1 MKRNEKRLIIYFAR
15 GCGEVQ
21 QFLELIS
28 IWSKKCKKEFLSV
41 ELLLLLLPGKNVC
54 GLMTDHSRCAA
65 DAFSMLPFFISLWW
79 HVVHSDFICKAS
91 FNNKIR
97 RASRDLSDFILY

>member
-1 MKRNEKRLIIYFAR
+1 
-15 GCGEVQ
+15 
-21 QFLELIS
+21 
-28 IWSKKCKKEFLSV
+28 LSV

-65 DAFSMLPFFISLWW
+65 GAFSMLPFFISLWW
-79 HVVHSDFICKAS
+79 HVVLSDFICKAS